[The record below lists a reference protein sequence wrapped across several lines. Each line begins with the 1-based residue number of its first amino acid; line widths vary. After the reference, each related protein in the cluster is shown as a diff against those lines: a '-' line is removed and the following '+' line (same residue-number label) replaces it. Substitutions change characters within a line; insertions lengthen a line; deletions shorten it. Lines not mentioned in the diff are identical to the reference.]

1 MELHPLW
8 DDYPTIQK
16 ELQATLS
23 LIEDTITI
31 RNEDVRDKINE
42 MLTSGGKLLR
52 PAYSLL
58 FSLFSE
64 NRNPEKARAIAAA
77 IEVLHMATLV
87 HDDVIDGSDKRR
99 NRDTL
104 NVTYGNRVAIYT
116 GDYLFTVAFR
126 LLQEYASDINLIENN
141 SEGIEKILIGEL
153 QQMDRRYNTNMR
165 MRDYLSQIQGKTA
178 YLFGLS
184 CYSGAYEVDPDSR
197 FSRQAFQ
204 IGSNIGM
211 AFQIMDDILDFT
223 ADDTKVGKPIF
234 QDIKNG
240 IYTAPV
246 LYTLKKEPKKIL
258 PFLEKGKSITDKELQ
273 ALYALVIDSGGLNEA
288 KNLADK
294 YTRKALKQISKLPNR
309 DAKKLLLKITEQITH
324 RNF

>member
-8 DDYPTIQK
+8 DDYPTLQK

-31 RNEDVRDKINE
+31 RNEDVRDKIND

-52 PAYSLL
+52 PAYSLM
-58 FSLFSE
+58 FSFFSE

-126 LLQEYASDINLIENN
+126 LL
-141 SEGIEKILIGEL
+141 
-153 QQMDRRYNTNMR
+153 
-165 MRDYLSQIQGKTA
+165 
-178 YLFGLS
+178 
-184 CYSGAYEVDPDSR
+184 
-197 FSRQAFQ
+197 
-204 IGSNIGM
+204 
-211 AFQIMDDILDFT
+211 
-223 ADDTKVGKPIF
+223 
-234 QDIKNG
+234 
-240 IYTAPV
+240 
-246 LYTLKKEPKKIL
+246 
-258 PFLEKGKSITDKELQ
+258 
-273 ALYALVIDSGGLNEA
+273 
-288 KNLADK
+288 
-294 YTRKALKQISKLPNR
+294 
-309 DAKKLLLKITEQITH
+309 
-324 RNF
+324 